1 MHLLRK
7 YLDAQPF
14 LFLQILWQVRAA
26 ASNDGGEKKA
36 PLWRKELSS
45 PENPT
50 GENSP
55 VRDDFLQNF
64 TMEEDIAR
72 LQKKRELEKRVEN
85 FEWTGSTEDPKGNGA
100 KEIIDKVLV
109 ADFFFIIFI
118 LAWLL
123 AGLGEKAV
131 LETSTLIDSWLPLW
145 PTLFQPA
152 LGLFMAGAIVSALSG
167 YFKKEET
174 K

>member
-1 MHLLRK
+1 
-7 YLDAQPF
+7 
-14 LFLQILWQVRAA
+14 
-26 ASNDGGEKKA
+26 
-36 PLWRKELSS
+36 
-45 PENPT
+45 
-50 GENSP
+50 
-55 VRDDFLQNF
+55 
-64 TMEEDIAR
+64 MEEDIAR